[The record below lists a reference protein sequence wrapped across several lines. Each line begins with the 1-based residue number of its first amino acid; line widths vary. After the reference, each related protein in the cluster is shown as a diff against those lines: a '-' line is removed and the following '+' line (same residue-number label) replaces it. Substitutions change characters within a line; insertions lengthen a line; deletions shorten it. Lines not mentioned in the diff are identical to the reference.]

1 MENASKALII
11 AGAILLAILLI
22 SLGIMIYTQ
31 ASGVVNTN
39 AMSEVEIST
48 FNKKFTQYG
57 TSNVRGSQIN
67 ALIDAVIQN
76 NLSNSGDESRKVKI
90 YTNDAATT
98 KWGGTAVT
106 TPTAI
111 TTASF
116 TALSGKTYN
125 VTYTPNSTTGLVEQI
140 LVTPTN

>member
-57 TSNVRGSQIN
+57 SSNVRGSQIN
-67 ALIDAVIQN
+67 ALIDAIVQN
-76 NLSNSGDESRKVKI
+76 NLSNSGDDSRKVALTQSSGTGAWSGTTVSNNKI
-90 YTNDAATT
+90 TSASQAA
-98 KWGGTAVT
+98 
-106 TPTAI
+106 
-111 TTASF
+111 

-125 VTYTPNSTTGLVEQI
+125 VTYTPNSTTGLVESVTI
-140 LVTPTN
+140 TPTN